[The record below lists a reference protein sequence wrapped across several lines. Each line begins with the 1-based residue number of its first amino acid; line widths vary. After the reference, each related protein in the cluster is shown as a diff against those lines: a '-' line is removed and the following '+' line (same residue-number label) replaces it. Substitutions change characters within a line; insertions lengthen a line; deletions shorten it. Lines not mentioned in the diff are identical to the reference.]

1 MVSLWNR
8 IGLRLCL
15 VATIAT
21 LTRTTTT
28 NTRQQQQQQQ
38 PQWMVDAAF
47 CGRTHN
53 LASTTT
59 IGGGYHRQT
68 HLTNS
73 QRSSRFLGQ
82 GMRLVVNNNRNRKQT
97 QRQTTKSQL
106 NMFMGSDGGILGV
119 GTPEVVSVLLTQR
132 SEQIVFSSN

>member
-28 NTRQQQQQQQ
+28 TTNTRQQQQQQ

-53 LASTTT
+53 LASTN
-59 IGGGYHRQT
+59 HRQT

-82 GMRLVVNNNRNRKQT
+82 GMRLVVNNKNNRNRKQT